1 MMLQRLKA
9 RQLQKNKAAQIPLK
23 PNLYNSRLKRSLSG
37 SQSESQPSAEAEE
50 ASTNNTG
57 SAEENASVEK
67 IESGDNESDDA
78 QENGQSND
86 GESERAKLIEKPF
99 RSC

>member
-1 MMLQRLKA
+1 M
-9 RQLQKNKAAQIPLK
+9 NP
-23 PNLYNSRLKRSLSG
+23 
-37 SQSESQPSAEAEE
+37 QPSAEAEE

-86 GESERAKLIEKPF
+86 GESERAKLIEAVQEAAEESSSPVIEQPTP
-99 RSC
+99 SQSTGTEN